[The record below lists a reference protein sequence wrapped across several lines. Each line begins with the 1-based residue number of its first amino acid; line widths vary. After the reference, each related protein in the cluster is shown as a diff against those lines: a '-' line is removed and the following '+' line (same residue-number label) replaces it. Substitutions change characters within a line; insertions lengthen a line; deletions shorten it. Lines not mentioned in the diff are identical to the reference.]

1 MKLGVIGT
9 GYWGSNHARVA
20 VELEEDGLLE
30 EVIFCDL
37 DEDRVAELAS
47 NYGVEF
53 ITDYRELISRV
64 DAAVIATPSHT
75 HRDIAITLLSNG
87 VDCLVEKP
95 LANHSKTAWEIVE
108 TAKQNNRTL
117 AVGHIFRYH
126 PALQAVKE
134 RIDRGELGQ
143 IKYLHTNRF
152 SFRVPRESSGVL
164 HQLAVHD
171 IDIYRYLLEE
181 HPDRLFCA
189 TNSWVR
195 DDVEETAT
203 LTLNYGNTI
212 GTINESW
219 QVPVFG
225 KNRELIVVGTER
237 SARID
242 YLKDT
247 EFEIFDSRIRR
258 EGGEYRAVEEGQ
270 TTHETRNAEP
280 LREEITDFLMAIEN
294 DRSPLAS
301 GQVGAEAVSLLEQA
315 AESEQTNKAVSV
327 VADQLGVN
335 K

>member
-20 VELEEDGLLE
+20 VELKENGLLE
-30 EVIFCDL
+30 EVIFCDV
-37 DEDRVAELAS
+37 DENRVAELAS

-53 ITDYRELISRV
+53 VTDHRKLIARV
-64 DAAVIATPSHT
+64 DAAIIATPSHT

-95 LANHSKTAWEIVE
+95 LANHGDTAWEIVD
-108 TAKQNNRTL
+108 TAKQNNRIL

-134 RIDRGELGQ
+134 RIERGELGQ
-143 IKYLHTNRF
+143 IKYLHTNRY

-171 IDIYRYLLEE
+171 IDVYRYLLGE

-189 TNSWVR
+189 TNSWIR

-225 KNRELIVVGTER
+225 KKRELIVVGTER
-237 SARID
+237 SIHLD

-247 EFEIFDSRIRR
+247 EFEMFDTRIRR
-258 EGGEYRAVEEGQ
+258 ENNEFRAIEEGQ
-270 TTHETRNAEP
+270 TAHETRNAEP
-280 LREEITDFLMAIEN
+280 LREEVTDFLMAIED
-294 DRSPLAS
+294 DRSPLAN
-301 GQVGAEAVSLLEQA
+301 GQIGAEAVSLLDLA
-315 AESEQTNKAVSV
+315 TESDQTNKAVHV
-327 VADQLGVN
+327 DADQLRMN

>member
-20 VELEEDGLLE
+20 VELEENNLLE
-30 EVIFCDL
+30 EVILCDL

-47 NYGVEF
+47 NYGIEF
-53 ITDYRELISRV
+53 VTDYRELISRV

-95 LANHSKTAWEIVE
+95 LAMHSDAALEIVD
-108 TAKQNNRTL
+108 TANQNDRTL

-134 RIDRGELGQ
+134 RLDRGELGQ
-143 IKYLHTNRF
+143 IKYLHTNRY
-152 SFRVPRESSGVL
+152 SFRIPRESSGVL

-171 IDIYRYLLEE
+171 IDIYRYLLGE
-181 HPDRLFCA
+181 HPNQIFCA

-195 DDVEETAT
+195 DDVEETAA
-203 LTLNYGNTI
+203 LTLNYGNAI

-225 KNRELIVVGTER
+225 KSREIIIVGTEK
-237 SARID
+237 SIYID
-242 YLKDT
+242 YLKDV
-247 EFEIFDSRIRR
+247 EYEIFNSRIRR
-258 EGGEYRAVEEGQ
+258 EDGEYRAIEEGQ

-280 LREEITDFLMAIEN
+280 LREEVTDFIMAIKN
-294 DRSPLAS
+294 NRAPLAS
-301 GQVGAEAVSLLEQA
+301 GQVGAEAVMLLERA
-315 AESEQTNKAVSV
+315 AESERTNKAVSV
-327 VADQLGVN
+327 DVGQLR
-335 K
+335 

>member
-20 VELEEDGLLE
+20 VELEEDGLIE

-37 DEDRVAELAS
+37 DEDRVTELAS

-53 ITDYRELISRV
+53 VTDYRELISRV

-95 LANHSKTAWEIVE
+95 LAIHSDTAWEIVE
-108 TAKQNNRTL
+108 TANQNNRTL

-134 RIDRGELGQ
+134 RIDRGELGH
-143 IKYLHTNRF
+143 IKYLHTNRY

-171 IDIYRYLLEE
+171 VDIYRYLLGG
-181 HPDRLFCA
+181 HPDRIFCA
-189 TNSWVR
+189 TNSWIR
-195 DDVEETAT
+195 DDIEETAT
-203 LTLNYGNTI
+203 LTLNYENTI

-225 KNRELIVVGTER
+225 KKRELIVIGTER
-237 SARID
+237 SAYID

-258 EGGEYRAVEEGQ
+258 EDGEYRAMEEGQ

-280 LREEITDFLMAIEN
+280 LREEVTDFLMAIEN

-301 GQVGAEAVSLLEQA
+301 GQVGAEAISLLERA
-315 AESEQTNKAVSV
+315 AESERTNSAVSV
-327 VADQLGVN
+327 GADQFRMSE
-335 K
+335 